1 MSAHPDR
8 VPRHIAIIMDGNGRW
23 AEARGLQRV
32 EGHARGVD
40 SVRAITRACARL
52 GVEALTL
59 YSFSTENWGRPE
71 GEVAALMELLR
82 HYLRAEREELL
93 ENDIRLVHS
102 GDIAQMPET
111 VQAALREIESASSG
125 CSGMRLNLALS
136 YGSRQELLRAF
147 KRLATEVAE
156 GRMSLED
163 VTEEDIEAQLYTAG
177 LPDPDLLIRS
187 GGEMRISNF
196 LLWQVA
202 YSEIY
207 VTETPWPE
215 FGEEE
220 LMAAIAEF
228 NKRQRR
234 YGLTGVQV
242 EEAQ

>member
-1 MSAHPDR
+1 MPVYLDR

-32 EGHARGVD
+32 AGHARGVD

-59 YSFSTENWGRPE
+59 YSFSTENWGRPK

-82 HYLRAEREELL
+82 HYLREEREEILD
-93 ENDIRLVHS
+93 NDIRLMHS
-102 GDIAQMPET
+102 GDASQLPET
-111 VQAALREIESASSG
+111 VQAALRDMEVESSG
-125 CSGMRLNLALS
+125 GSGMRLNLALS
-136 YGSRQELLRAF
+136 YGSRQELVRAF
-147 KRLATEVAE
+147 KRLATDVAE
-156 GRMSLED
+156 GRMAPED
-163 VTEEDIEAQLYTAG
+163 VSEQAIEAQLYTAG

-202 YSEIY
+202 YSEFY
-207 VTETPWPE
+207 VTATPWPE
-215 FGEEE
+215 FGEDD
-220 LMAAIAEF
+220 LNAAIAEF

-234 YGLTGVQV
+234 YGLTGGQV
-242 EEAQ
+242 GEAK